1 MNRNQIVKQARAWL
15 GLKESDGS
23 HKKIIDIYNGQ
34 KELPRNYKVKY
45 TDSWCA
51 TFVSAVAIACGA
63 TNIIPTEC
71 SCQQMIK
78 KFQAIKCWQENDA
91 HYPQPGDII
100 FYDWQDSGVGD
111 NQGWSDHVGI
121 VEEVSNNKI
130 SVIEGNYKD
139 KVGRRLLAV
148 NGKYIRG
155 FGVPNYE
162 AEQVATK
169 PTTSALKVGDKV
181 RLKPGAKTI
190 NGNSLASFVYKRDH
204 EVKEIKGDR
213 VVITYKETVIAA
225 VDKDDLTK
233 V

>member
-1 MNRNQIVKQARAWL
+1 MDRNKIVKQAQSWI

-23 HKKIIDIYNGQ
+23 HKKVLDVYNSQ
-34 KELPRNYKVKY
+34 SQLPRGYKVKP

-51 TFVSAVAIACGA
+51 TFVSAVAVACKA
-63 TNIIPTEC
+63 TDIIPPEC

-78 KFQAIKCWQENDA
+78 RFQAIGCWKENDA
-91 HYPQPGDII
+91 HVPLPGDII
-100 FYDWQDSGVGD
+100 FYDWQDSGKGD

-121 VEEVSNNKI
+121 VEKVSNNKI

-139 KVGRRLLAV
+139 SVGRRLLAV

-155 FGVPNYE
+155 YGVPNYG
-162 AEQVATK
+162 AEPVATQ

-181 RLKPGAKTI
+181 RLKPGTKTVR
-190 NGNSLASFVYKRDH
+190 GNSLASFVFKRDH
-204 EVKEIKGDR
+204 IVKEINGKR
-213 VVITYKETVIAA
+213 VVIAYQGVVVAA
-225 VDKDDLTK
+225 VDISNVIK